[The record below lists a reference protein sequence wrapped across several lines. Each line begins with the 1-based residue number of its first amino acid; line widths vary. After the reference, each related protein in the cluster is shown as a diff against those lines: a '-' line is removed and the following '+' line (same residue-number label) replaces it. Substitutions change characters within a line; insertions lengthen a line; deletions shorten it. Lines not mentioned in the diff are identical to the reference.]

1 MRVNKTLASDMMCLT
16 MLVIHCPVLNT
27 SFAEINSTDRQ
38 FGATVNI
45 SCLPGYRVDGQTTAT
60 VHCTN
65 TGHWSLNASCL
76 RTFTN

>member
-60 VHCTN
+60 VHCT
-65 TGHWSLNASCL
+65 
-76 RTFTN
+76 